1 LKTIKKAIAFILPFL
16 KDDGS
21 PKLSETLPDD
31 IDTKVLNFIFGLLKG
46 KNTVDDAEEDD
57 AKDDV
62 KAKAKAEVPGEGAAK
77 NPNQASAIHPSNW
90 FFHG

>member
-1 LKTIKKAIAFILPFL
+1 MMAPQSYQKHFSMTLT
-16 KDDGS
+16 
-21 PKLSETLPDD
+21 PKYA
-31 IDTKVLNFIFGLLKG
+31 LNFIFGLLKG